1 MSPAADSHAT
11 FLTVDEAAERLG
23 LTRLRVREAV
33 ARGLLPAR
41 RDNEGMMRIDLPE
54 GLRVAADA
62 DADLDP
68 QAILTFLFDDI
79 EELEVT
85 LAAERAQ
92 TARLLALVERQDA
105 ALQQADTALAHQTG
119 QLNQMSSLLDRALGH
134 LEASD
139 TKAAHLSGLTDRSLS
154 ALNAAVERAEMS
166 QAQSEKLASLL
177 DTAMSLAEDS
187 QGVQPVADRAM
198 ALLGDALAK
207 AEAAQMQ
214 ATRAE
219 AAATTATADLTA
231 THQKLTDRE
240 AALDT
245 ALRLSERA
253 AELADQQ
260 TTPRRKGFW
269 AWVLGR

>member
-33 ARGLLPAR
+33 ARGLLSAR
-41 RDNEGMMRIDLPE
+41 RDNEGRMRIDLPD
-54 GLRVAADA
+54 GLRLAADA

-92 TARLLALVERQDA
+92 TARLLKLVERQDA
-105 ALQQADTALAHQTG
+105 ALQQTETTLDHQTG
-119 QLNQMSSLLDRALGH
+119 QLDQMSSLLDRALGH
-134 LEASD
+134 LEAANL
-139 TKAAHLSGLTDRSLS
+139 KAAHLSGLTDRSLS
-154 ALNAAVERAEMS
+154 ALDAAVARAEMS

-177 DTAMSLAEDS
+177 DTAMRLAEDG

-207 AEAAQMQ
+207 AKPRSQSP
-214 ATRAE
+214 RGPKPPPRPRP
-219 AAATTATADLTA
+219 LT
-231 THQKLTDRE
+231 
-240 AALDT
+240 
-245 ALRLSERA
+245 
-253 AELADQQ
+253 
-260 TTPRRKGFW
+260 
-269 AWVLGR
+269 